1 MANNALGVKVKG
13 IPMPNNKD
21 VEHYALALSGGG
33 GTTVQCACGEI
44 FNFSMDLQGH
54 ITWQLAKLKQQKGSK
69 DE

>member
-1 MANNALGVKVKG
+1 
-13 IPMPNNKD
+13 MPNNKD